1 MSENESKR
9 NSRRKFLK
17 AGAVAGGAAV
27 IGLSV
32 GLPQIMNSQNLV
44 KATDTTTT
52 QIAGGYWDDDSRNDH
67 GNYGNYTPKE
77 RWYFLYATDGMALLP
92 TDRFGL
98 SRRPVYTYGFTTPM
112 SWNKPYGW
120 AKGNVGAPG
129 VGPPGLADLRNAF
142 ADTNWI
148 DPNTHQPIMR
158 GKAMMPGPP
167 IWGIEGDI
175 LDISLFNLGFAF
187 GSCVTDPHTIHLHG
201 VHAPTYYD
209 GIPEISFGIPMWNPY
224 PLGTDGCP
232 VLPSATGPSTTFTP
246 ATDANLGGATNAGR
260 GGNTFTYRMFCE
272 RPGTYM
278 YHCHVEA
285 SEHVHMGMYGSMW
298 IYPKSYGNI
307 MKGGAGYNNPLTSFD
322 QEALMLLSDIDTR
335 WHDSIID
342 LSTATSEPNPFTF
355 TANPGPAFNPVDY
368 RPNYWLLNGR
378 SLPDT
383 LMAGKWNQGYQP
395 ALYVNPSAS
404 TGTILNPIASNLT
417 FYGTNIATSLA
428 PSSPSNWPTPSGAL
442 NPPRQPVQTYVVTS
456 VSEKILVRLHNMG
469 FQYQAVH
476 FHGVMPNIVGKDT
489 FAWVPQFN
497 SMFGTPID
505 ERKRV
510 FTQGNFSGE
519 TWDMIAAYPDKAAI
533 SPRVYGFINN
543 PNAGPMP
550 YSTSEVGVTPLSDP
564 PFNLP
569 QADYGDGVHVL
580 DPSIPMILG
589 PGAIDPAT
597 GNPTPGPGLPSSS
610 GIGTATGYANIGYPL
625 FYLWHVHDD
634 YRVTNDG
641 EYPGG
646 AVAVVK
652 LLKQGAT
659 KPTPSIVKNF
669 IPI

>member
-1 MSENESKR
+1 MSETESNR

-17 AGAVAGGAAV
+17 TSAIAGGAAAV

-32 GLPQIMNSQNLV
+32 GLPGIINNQNTA
-44 KATDTTTT
+44 KAETYPT
-52 QIAGGYWDDDSRNDH
+52 QYQYDNNHDDDNR
-67 GNYGNYTPKE
+67 GYGNYVPKE
-77 RWYFLYATDGMALLP
+77 RWYFLYATDGITLLP
-92 TDRFGL
+92 TDKFGL

-129 VGPPGLADLRNAF
+129 VGPPRLEDLRNAF
-142 ADTNWI
+142 ADVNWI
-148 DPNTHQPIMR
+148 DPNTQQPVMR

-175 LDISLFNLGFAF
+175 LDISLFNIGFAF

-201 VHAPTYYD
+201 VHAPNYYD
-209 GIPEISFGIPMWNPY
+209 GIPEISFGVPMWNPY
-224 PLGTDGCP
+224 PLETTGPDAGCP
-232 VLPSATGPSTTFTP
+232 ILPKQGGPSTTFTP
-246 ATDANLGGATNAGR
+246 ATDANFGGQTNAGR

-285 SEHVHMGMYGSMW
+285 SEHVHMGMYGPMW
-298 IYPKSYGNI
+298 IYPKSFGTSL
-307 MKGGAGYNNPLTSFD
+307 KGGAAYNNPLTRFD
-322 QEALMLLSDIDTR
+322 QEALMLLSDIDTD
-335 WHDSIID
+335 WHDSILD
-342 LSTATSEPNPFTF
+342 LSAATGDVNPFTF
-355 TANPGPAFNPVDY
+355 NAPDPALNPNPRISNFNIPDY

-395 ALYVNPSAS
+395 GLYVNPSAS

-417 FYGTNIATSLA
+417 FYGTNIPLA
-428 PSSPSNWPTPSGAL
+428 LDPSSPSNWPTPTGTY

-456 VSEKILVRLHNMG
+456 VSEKILIRLHNMG
-469 FQYQAVH
+469 FQYQAMH

-497 SMFGTPID
+497 SMFGTNTD
-505 ERKRV
+505 ERKRI
-510 FTQGNFSGE
+510 FTQGVFSGE
-519 TWDMIAAYPDKAAI
+519 TWDMIGAYPDKAAI
-533 SPRVYGFINN
+533 SPAVYGFINN
-543 PNAGPMP
+543 TTKDPMP
-550 YSTSEVGVTPLSDP
+550 YSTSEVGVIPLSNP

-597 GNPTPGPGLPSSS
+597 GNSNSWTRTTFSIRDWNRNRLCKNRIPT
-610 GIGTATGYANIGYPL
+610 
-625 FYLWHVHDD
+625 
-634 YRVTNDG
+634 
-641 EYPGG
+641 
-646 AVAVVK
+646 
-652 LLKQGAT
+652 LLSLAC
-659 KPTPSIVKNF
+659 P
-669 IPI
+669 

>member
-32 GLPQIMNSQNLV
+32 GLPQVLNSQNLV
-44 KATDTTTT
+44 KATDTYTT
-52 QIAGGYWDDDSRNDH
+52 QISGTNCDDNSGYGYN
-67 GNYGNYTPKE
+67 NYGGYTPKE
-77 RWYFLYATDGMALLP
+77 RWYFLYATDGISLVP

-98 SRRPVYTYGFTTPM
+98 THRPVYMYGFATPM
-112 SWNKPYGW
+112 SWNKPYGY
-120 AKGNVGAPG
+120 AKGNVGTPG
-129 VGPPGLADLRNAF
+129 VGPPGLADLRSAF
-142 ADTNWI
+142 ADVNWI
-148 DPNTHQPIMR
+148 DPNTQQPIMR

-175 LDISLFNLGFAF
+175 LDISLFNIGFAF

-201 VHAPTYYD
+201 VHAPNYYD

-224 PLGTDGCP
+224 PLDGDGCP
-232 VLPSATGPSTTFTP
+232 ILPKQGGPSTTFTP
-246 ATDANLGGATNAGR
+246 ANDTNLTQGVS

-285 SEHVHMGMYGSMW
+285 SEHVHMGMYGPMW
-298 IYPKSYGNI
+298 IYPKSYGNVLQ
-307 MKGGAGYNNPLTSFD
+307 GGAAYNNPLTSFS
-322 QEALMLLSDIDTR
+322 QEASMLLSDIDSD
-335 WHDSIID
+335 WHDSILD
-342 LSTATSEPNPFTF
+342 LSTATAEPNPFTF
-355 TANPGPAFNPVDY
+355 TPNPNPPAFNIPDY

-395 ALYVNPSAS
+395 GLYVNPSAS
-404 TGTILNPIASNLT
+404 TGTILNSQASSLT
-417 FYGTNIATSLA
+417 FYN
-428 PSSPSNWPTPSGAL
+428 SSQPTLFAGAPSNWPAPPAGKNL
-442 NPPRQPVQTYVVTS
+442 YPPRQPVQTYVIASVT
-456 VSEKILVRLHNMG
+456 EKVLIRLHNMG
-469 FQYQAVH
+469 FQYQAMH

-497 SMFGTPID
+497 NMFGTPID
-505 ERKRV
+505 ERKRI
-510 FTQGNFSGE
+510 FTQGVFSGE
-519 TWDMIAAYPDKAAI
+519 TWDMIGAYPDKAAI
-533 SPRVYGFINN
+533 SPRLYGFINN
-543 PNAGPMP
+543 PSAGPMP
-550 YSTSEVGVTPLSDP
+550 YSTSEVGVTPLP
-564 PFNLP
+564 TPN
-569 QADYGDGVHVL
+569 ADYGDGVHVL

-610 GIGTATGYANIGYPL
+610 GIGTATGYAKTGYPL

-634 YRVTNDG
+634 YRVTNNG

-652 LLKQGAT
+652 ILKQGST
-659 KPTPSIVKNF
+659 TPTPSIVKNF

>member
-1 MSENESKR
+1 MSENESNR
-9 NSRRKFLK
+9 NSRRNFLK
-17 AGAVAGGAAV
+17 TSAVAGGAAAV

-32 GLPQIMNSQNLV
+32 GLPGIINSQNTV
-44 KATDTTTT
+44 KAETSPVQYSSPNCDND
-52 QIAGGYWDDDSRNDH
+52 GGTVS
-67 GNYGNYTPKE
+67 YGNYVPKE
-77 RWYFLYATDGMALLP
+77 RWYFLYATDGISLLP

-112 SWNKPYGW
+112 SWNKPLGW

-129 VGPPGLADLRNAF
+129 VGPPKLDDLRNAF

-167 IWGIEGDI
+167 IWGVEGDI

-201 VHAPTYYD
+201 VHAPNYYD
-209 GIPEISFGIPMWNPY
+209 GIPEISFGVPMWNPY
-224 PLGTDGCP
+224 PLDADGCP
-232 VLPSATGPSTTFTP
+232 ILPKQGGPSTTFTP
-246 ATDANLGGATNAGR
+246 ATDANLGGTVNAGK

-298 IYPKSYGNI
+298 IYPKSFGNAI
-307 MKGGAGYNNPLTSFD
+307 KGGAAFNNSLTRFD
-322 QEALMLLSDIDTR
+322 QEALLLLSDIDTD
-335 WHDSIID
+335 WHDSILD
-342 LSTATSEPNPFTF
+342 LSTATAEPNPYT
-355 TANPGPAFNPVDY
+355 FNPNPTPPPFNIPDY

-395 ALYVNPSAS
+395 GLYANPAAT

-417 FYGTNIATSLA
+417 FYGTNIAATLD
-428 PSSPSNWPTPSGAL
+428 PSSPSNWPIPTGTF

-456 VSEKILVRLHNMG
+456 VTEKILLRLHNMG
-469 FQYQAVH
+469 FQYQAMH

-489 FAWVPQFN
+489 FAWVPQQN
-497 SMFGTPID
+497 SMFGTQID

-533 SPRVYGFINN
+533 SPAVYGFIN
-543 PNAGPMP
+543 GTSKDPMP
-550 YSTSEVGVTPLSDP
+550 YSTSEVGVVPLPTPNS
-564 PFNLP
+564 
-569 QADYGDGVHVL
+569 DYGDGVHVL

-597 GNPTPGPGLPSSS
+597 GNPSPGPGLPSSS
-610 GIGTATGYANIGYPL
+610 GTGTATGFAKAGYPL

-634 YRVTNDG
+634 YRVTNNG

-646 AVAVVK
+646 AVAVIK
-652 LLKQGAT
+652 LLRQGGT
-659 KPTPSIVKNF
+659 SPQPSIVKNM
-669 IPI
+669 IPV